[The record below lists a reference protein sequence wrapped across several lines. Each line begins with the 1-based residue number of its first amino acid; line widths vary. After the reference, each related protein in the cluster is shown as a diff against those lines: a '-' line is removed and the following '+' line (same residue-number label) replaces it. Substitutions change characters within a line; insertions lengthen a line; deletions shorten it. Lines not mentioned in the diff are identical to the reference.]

1 MVRAPPC
8 GVVRPVA
15 AGCWWPAPGHRK
27 CSSYGTGPSALR
39 TITPARP
46 TRRAPRSSCRSSR
59 APSRSRSR
67 ASRSRSGLATRPR
80 STATWRTPMPIPAR
94 SPRGSAWPSSRRAR
108 RRDPGRRLPVPD
120 LGTLREF
127 LAGGHV
133 DAAVFALRPD
143 YRAMLLAVDGLVPGP
158 SDQASDALLQAAE
171 NATCDAL
178 RDQPAEQLPHVAA
191 WRDAY
196 RAFGAKPQRTRN
208 SLEALLRRAASGL
221 PRVNR
226 LTDLYNAVSVLHQI
240 PLGGEDL
247 TRYAGP
253 PRLVRAV
260 GTEPFDTVADGIAV
274 TEQPDPGEVVW
285 CDDVGVTCRRWNWRQ
300 ARRTQ
305 LREDTTAALFILDA
319 LDPLPDEALYAA
331 ADDLTAH
338 LTRLGPGVQAVR
350 RLIAAGTTPDEAGKT
365 RPTQGGASVR

>member
-1 MVRAPPC
+1 MSDSGMPEDFIV
-8 GVVRPVA
+8 G
-15 AGCWWPAPGHRK
+15 AG
-27 CSSYGTGPSALR
+27 
-39 TITPARP
+39 
-46 TRRAPRSSCRSSR
+46 
-59 APSRSRSR
+59 
-67 ASRSRSGLATRPR
+67 
-80 STATWRTPMPIPAR
+80 
-94 SPRGSAWPSSRRAR
+94 
-108 RRDPGRRLPVPD
+108 
-120 LGTLREF
+120 
-127 LAGGHV
+127 V
-133 DAAVFALRPD
+133 DAAVFGLRPD
-143 YRAMLLAVDGLVPGP
+143 YRVLLLAVDGLVPGLG
-158 SDQASDALLQAAE
+158 DRASDALLLAAE
-171 NATCDAL
+171 AAAREAL
-178 RDQPAEQLPHVAA
+178 GGGPAEKLPHVAA
-191 WRDAY
+191 WREAY

-240 PLGGEDL
+240 PPGGEDL

-331 ADDLTAH
+331 ADDLTAR
-338 LTRLGPGVQAVR
+338 LARLGPGVRSAR
-350 RLIAAGTTPDEAGKT
+350 RLIAVGPTPDEGD
-365 RPTQGGASVR
+365 